1 MITTIT
7 GTGII
12 EAATVT
18 PIMMTITGTKI
29 TIMITRRRRRKLE
42 GEADSHNRWVALFK
56 LKPFSD
62 MRWFDCG
69 TVLAA
74 ATNSVLTLTAWSACM
89 VDQTNHE
96 HWPHSNTIIS
106 EPSGFEIKVSAAG
119 KSDESG
125 ASASRPGWLRYD
137 VLLVAGLSK
146 SGARDDAATPTLTFL

>member
-62 MRWFDCG
+62 MCG
-69 TVLAA
+69 GLIV
-74 ATNSVLTLTAWSACM
+74 VQCWRPPLTAC
-89 VDQTNHE
+89 
-96 HWPHSNTIIS
+96 
-106 EPSGFEIKVSAAG
+106 
-119 KSDESG
+119 
-125 ASASRPGWLRYD
+125 
-137 VLLVAGLSK
+137 
-146 SGARDDAATPTLTFL
+146 